1 MRLLLIITCCLCL
14 YISATAQSVYVPLQ
28 SYGMHVI
35 DRMEIK
41 QGKLADPSLFM
52 TNNKSYLRKNIA
64 LYADSLLKSELKLSD
79 QDVFNLE
86 FLQND
91 NLEHT
96 ETEKRLSK
104 KRIGKTNLYKHPAA
118 MYAVAIPDFDLII
131 NPQLYI
137 MPEFDRALIGNQPH
151 FFQRGLEIRGRVGN
165 KLGFYTSLIEEIQ
178 RMNTWNRTF
187 YRENQVIAGNNFIY
201 TSAVPNPNDT
211 ANYSYWVHE
220 AYLAYQANKY
230 IDLQFGHGNHF
241 FGNGYRTF
249 MRSDFSTNSLFLR
262 SNTRIWKIHYSNI
275 WGGMYDFNPF
285 STRFN
290 YIQRK
295 FYATTHA
302 SINITNKL
310 NIGLFETTIFNRDS
324 GFEARGYDPQYF
336 VPIIYYNAIDNARNS
351 PDKNLV
357 GIDFKYNFAKH
368 FSLYGQM
375 MISEM
380 NLRRRFKGDGWW
392 GNNEAYQI
400 GLKYID
406 VLNISNLDMQW
417 EYNQAAPY
425 MYTSFNPRNSY
436 TNFNQSMAHP
446 LGANFREGIFIIKW
460 QPSKRFTTQSMLIYS
475 FMGNDTNG
483 SNWGRNIGLSYFT
496 RMNETGNYIGQGVKT
511 QLFIAEN
518 VFSYMYRHNL
528 FFDLHLVYRNQTSDL
543 RIFESNT
550 IYVALGL
557 RWNVALR
564 QCNF

>member
-1 MRLLLIITCCLCL
+1 M
-14 YISATAQSVYVPLQ
+14 AQSVYVPLQ

-41 QGKLADPSLFM
+41 QGKLGTPDLFM
-52 TNNKSYLRKNIA
+52 TNNKSYLRKTIA
-64 LYADSLLKSELKLSD
+64 FYADSLLKSDRELSQ
-79 QDVFNLE
+79 QDIFNLE

-91 NLEHT
+91 NLEHSVA
-96 ETEKRLSK
+96 EKRLSK
-104 KRIGKTNLYKHPAA
+104 KRIGKTNLYKHPGA
-118 MYAVAIPDFDLII
+118 MYAVDIPDFDLVI

-137 MPEFDRALIGNQPH
+137 MPEYDRALVGNQPH
-151 FFQRGLEIRGRVGN
+151 FFQRGLEIRGRIGER
-165 KLGFYTSLIEEIQ
+165 LGFYTSLVEEIQ
-178 RMNTWNRTF
+178 RMNTWNREF
-187 YRENQVIAGNNFIY
+187 YRDNQVIAGNNFIY
-201 TSAVPNPNDT
+201 TSAVPDPTDT
-211 ANYSYWVHE
+211 ANYSYWVHQ
-220 AYLAYQANKY
+220 AYLSYQANKY

-249 MRSDFSTNSLFLR
+249 MRSDFSTNSLFFR
-262 SNTRIWKIHYSNI
+262 SNTRIWRIHYTNI
-275 WGGMYDFNPF
+275 WGGMYDYSPF
-285 STRFN
+285 TSRFN
-290 YIQRK
+290 WIQRK

-302 SINITNKL
+302 SINITDKL

-324 GFEARGYDPQYF
+324 GFEARGYDPQYL

-406 VLNISNLDMQW
+406 VLNVSNLDMQW

-446 LGANFREGIFIIKW
+446 LGANFREWIYIIRW
-460 QPSKRFTTQSMLIYS
+460 QPTNRFSSQSMLIYTI
-475 FMGNDTNG
+475 MGNDTNG

-496 RMNETGNYIGQGVKT
+496 RMRETGNFIGQGVST
-511 QLFIAEN
+511 NLFITQQ

-528 FFDLHLVYRNQTSDL
+528 FFDLHVIYRNQSSEL
-543 RIFESNT
+543 RLFESNT
-550 IYVALGL
+550 INIALGL

-564 QCNF
+564 QCHF